1 MSPQGFLFTDHYQLT
16 MAQLYHRYG
25 LAERQALF
33 DYVFRSYPDYGSHR
47 AGYCITAGLE
57 PLLDW
62 MADTRMTESDREAL
76 AAVRSGSDRPL
87 FASPFLD
94 WLMEAGSFDRVTLRA
109 VPEGRVVHARTP
121 VATVHAPLA
130 VAQILE
136 TPLLNHLNYPTLVA
150 TKASRTAEAAGG
162 GEVIDF
168 GMRRAPGAAANAAA
182 RAALIGGAVG
192 SSNFGM
198 SHQLGAPPQG
208 THGHSMV
215 QVFMALAG
223 GELEAFRAY
232 ADLYPDDCVLL
243 VDTIDTLQSG
253 IPNAIAVFQELR
265 RRGHRPRGVRLDSGD
280 LAHLAVRS
288 AAMLDRAGFA
298 DTSIVLSTQLDEL
311 TIWQIRNQITDEA
324 PRYGVDA
331 GRLLNRLA
339 YGVGSRMSASYG
351 APYLDGVFK
360 LVAAQGETEMVPA
373 IKISETP
380 AKVPI
385 PGRKTLWRIYDRR
398 GRATAD
404 LITLHS
410 DDPARRPIELVHPM
424 FPDIGR
430 TLAAGEVSEVEPLQE
445 LMLERG
451 RRVFEPG
458 GVAAAQARRASDLE
472 RLDAGV
478 RRLVNPHIYHVSL
491 SPGLSDLKQK
501 MLAGF
506 RAAG

>member
-1 MSPQGFLFTDHYQLT
+1 MSLEGFLFTDHYQLT

-47 AGYCITAGLE
+47 AGYCVTAGLE
-57 PLLDW
+57 PLMDW
-62 MADTRMTESDREAL
+62 MADTRMTESDRRAL

-87 FASPFLD
+87 FAEPFLD
-94 WLMEAGSFDRVTLRA
+94 WLMEAGCFDLVTLRA
-109 VPEGRVVHARTP
+109 VPEGRIVHARTP
-121 VATVHAPLA
+121 VATVEAPLA

-136 TPLLNHLNYPTLVA
+136 TPLLNQLNYPTLVA
-150 TKASRTAEAAGG
+150 TKASRAVEAAGG

-198 SHQLGAPPQG
+198 SHRLGSPPKG

-223 GELEAFRAY
+223 GEVEAFRAY

-243 VDTIDTLQSG
+243 VDTIDTLESG
-253 IPNAIAVFQELR
+253 IPNAITVFEELR

-280 LAHLAVRS
+280 LAHLAVR
-288 AAMLDRAGFA
+288 AADMLDRAGFEDA
-298 DTSIVLSTQLDEL
+298 SIVLSTQLDEL

-360 LVAAQGETEMVPA
+360 LVAAQGEAEMVPA

-385 PGRKTLWRIYDRR
+385 PGRKALWRIYDRR

-404 LITLHS
+404 LITLDS
-410 DDPARRPIELVHPM
+410 YDPARRPIELVHPM
-424 FPDIGR
+424 FPDVGR
-430 TLAAGEVSEVEPLQE
+430 TLAAGAVSEVEPLQE
-445 LMLERG
+445 LMLDRG
-451 RRVFEPG
+451 RRVFGRG
-458 GVAAAQARRASDLE
+458 GVAAAQARRAADLE

-501 MLAGF
+501 MLADF